1 MSQNWI
7 LPMLIKSF
15 IPLKEKHYVNKGAYI
30 KYAGEGG
37 AEGFTNLK
45 KKKIQSPG
53 DQRPKY
59 FMAL

>member
-37 AEGFTNLK
+37 GGRGRRVLQ
-45 KKKIQSPG
+45 I
-53 DQRPKY
+53 
-59 FMAL
+59 

>member
-1 MSQNWI
+1 
-7 LPMLIKSF
+7 MLIKSF

-37 AEGFTNLK
+37 GGGGFYKFK

>member
-1 MSQNWI
+1 
-7 LPMLIKSF
+7 MLIKSF

-37 AEGFTNLK
+37 GGAGAKGFTNLK

>member
-37 AEGFTNLK
+37 GGGGGGGFYNFK
-45 KKKIQSPG
+45 KKKNLKSR
-53 DQRPKY
+53 RPKT
-59 FMAL
+59 